1 MRRNR
6 GKRKG
11 NKNSRRKLLK
21 NMRLLKKKL
30 KRMEVKSGKKRI
42 GRNLKNVNVQMLKR
56 NKESMMLMLK
66 LGVSSINT
74 NRISEF

>member
-1 MRRNR
+1 
-6 GKRKG
+6 
-11 NKNSRRKLLK
+11 
-21 NMRLLKKKL
+21 
-30 KRMEVKSGKKRI
+30 MEVKSGKKRI